1 LGKDKINLALFWPKY
16 SSEST
21 SLNDLVL
28 RLDKDRFNVI
38 FIYLTGFSV
47 EKNLMEEAGY
57 KVFYLSNIEMVKGFR
72 FSILFRLVKIL
83 EENNIDIL
91 HCHRHKSS
99 IYGALAGMLAKSPV
113 VLSHVHGLSRTRN
126 IVRRVVNF
134 IVFKRFNRIIGCAR
148 SVQDDILRDNWFL
161 SAEKVSV
168 LENSV
173 DCHCFMEVSITKAQA
188 KQMLGLSSDVFVFGT
203 IGRLAPTKG
212 LTYLIE
218 AFSKVKQKMPSAHL
232 VLFGDGAC
240 RAELEEQA
248 SKLSCSDS
256 IHFLGHRDNIEQ
268 LIKGMDVFILSSIAE
283 GMPRAILEAMAA
295 GIPCIAT
302 EAGGIPEIIN
312 TPDVGLL
319 VPPMDENALKD
330 AMITLANAPAQKL
343 KYLIEKARER
353 VLTNFNHD
361 VVKKKLE
368 NTYEIEMNH
377 YLKSNMFQKRS
388 KYT

>member
-1 LGKDKINLALFWPKY
+1 MGKDKINLALFWPKY

-83 EENNIDIL
+83 EENNVDIL

-99 IYGALAGMLAKSPV
+99 IYGALAGMLAKTPV

-148 SVQDDILRDNWFL
+148 SVQDDVLRDNWFL

-188 KQMLGLSSDVFVFGT
+188 KKMLGLSSDVFVFGT

-218 AFSKVKQKMPSAHL
+218 AFSKVKQKIPSAHL

-312 TPDVGLL
+312 TPDIGLL

-343 KYLIEKARER
+343 KNLIEKARER

>member
-1 LGKDKINLALFWPKY
+1 MGKDKINLALFWPKY

>member
-1 LGKDKINLALFWPKY
+1 MGKDKINLALFWPKY

-21 SLNDLVL
+21 SLNDLIL
-28 RLDKDRFNVI
+28 RLDKDRFHVI

-57 KVFYLSNIEMVKGFR
+57 KVFYLSNLETVKEFR
-72 FSILFRLVKIL
+72 FSILFRLIKVLK
-83 EENNIDIL
+83 ENKIDIL
-91 HCHRHKSS
+91 HCHRHKPSF
-99 IYGALAGMLAKSPV
+99 YGAIAGIFAKTPV

-126 IVRRVVNF
+126 LVRRIVNF
-134 IVFKRFNRIIGCAR
+134 ILFKRFNRIIGCAR
-148 SVQDDILRDNWFL
+148 SVQDDVLRDNRFL

-173 DCHCFMEVSITKAQA
+173 DCQRFIEVSITKAQA

-218 AFSKVKQKMPSAHL
+218 AFSKAKEKIPSAHL
-232 VLFGDGAC
+232 VIFGDGAC
-240 RAELEEQA
+240 RTELEELA

-268 LIKGMDVFILSSIAE
+268 LIKGMDVFVLSSIAE

-319 VPPMDENALKD
+319 VPAMDENALKD
-330 AMITLANAPAQKL
+330 AMITLANAPTQNL
-343 KYLIEKARER
+343 KDLIEKARER

-368 NTYEIEMNH
+368 NTYEIEMDH
-377 YLKSNMFQKRS
+377 YLKSNRF
-388 KYT
+388 

>member
-1 LGKDKINLALFWPKY
+1 MGKDKINLALFWPKY

-99 IYGALAGMLAKSPV
+99 IYGALAGMLAKTPV

-148 SVQDDILRDNWFL
+148 SVQDDVLRDNWFL

-173 DCHCFMEVSITKAQA
+173 DCHYFMEVSITKAQA

-283 GMPRAILEAMAA
+283 GMPRVILEAMAA

-377 YLKSNMFQKRS
+377 YFKSNMFQKRS

>member
-1 LGKDKINLALFWPKY
+1 MGKDKINLALFWPKY

-57 KVFYLSNIEMVKGFR
+57 KVFYLSNIEMVRGFR

-83 EENNIDIL
+83 EENNIDII

-99 IYGALAGMLAKSPV
+99 IYGALAGMLAKTPV

-148 SVQDDILRDNWFL
+148 SVQDDVLRDNWFL

-218 AFSKVKQKMPSAHL
+218 AFSKVKQKIPSAHL

>member
-1 LGKDKINLALFWPKY
+1 MGKDKINLALFWPKY

-28 RLDKDRFNVI
+28 RLDKDRFNII
-38 FIYLTGFSV
+38 FIYLTGFGV
-47 EKNLMEEAGY
+47 EKNMMEEAGY
-57 KVFYLSNIEMVKGFR
+57 KVFYLSNLETVKEFR
-72 FSILFRLVKIL
+72 FSILFRLIKVLK
-83 EENNIDIL
+83 EDKIDIL
-91 HCHRHKSS
+91 HCHRHKPSF
-99 IYGALAGMLAKSPV
+99 YGAIAGIFAKTPV

-126 IVRRVVNF
+126 LVRRVVNF
-134 IVFKRFNRIIGCAR
+134 ILFKRFNRIIGCAR
-148 SVQDDILRDNWFL
+148 SVQDDVLRDNRFL

-173 DCHCFMEVSITKAQA
+173 DCQRFIDVSITKAQA

-218 AFSKVKQKMPSAHL
+218 AFSKVKEKIPSAHL
-232 VLFGDGAC
+232 VMFGDGAC
-240 RAELEEQA
+240 RTELEELS
-248 SKLSCSDS
+248 SKLSCGDS

-268 LIKGMDVFILSSIAE
+268 LIKGMDVFVLSSIAE

-319 VPPMDENALKD
+319 VPAMDENALKD
-330 AMITLANAPAQKL
+330 AMITLANAPTQKL
-343 KYLIEKARER
+343 KDLIEKARER

-368 NTYEIEMNH
+368 NTYEIEMDH
-377 YLKSNMFQKRS
+377 YFKSNRFYKSS
-388 KYT
+388 KHA